1 MQKTSLMVFKVLR
14 SLVHKI
20 LILKGSQGVAL
31 PRSGWLRSE
40 GAIKQVLALLIT
52 VKLKR
57 KEP

>member
-1 MQKTSLMVFKVLR
+1 MVFKVLR

-40 GAIKQVLALLIT
+40 GAIKQVFALLIT